1 MTIVPILLYH
11 SVSTDP
17 PAWIAPYTV
26 TPDEFAA
33 HLDLVVASG
42 RTPLTVA
49 GLVAALD
56 AGTLPAR
63 PVVIT
68 IDDGHADTAA
78 AASALAARRLPST
91 LYITTGALAGRPR
104 PALAIP
110 PAPMLDWSQLPEIA
124 GLGVEIGAHTHTHPQ
139 LDTLPAARARDE
151 IVRSRDLL
159 EDALGTPVRSFA
171 YPHGF
176 HSPALRRIVADA
188 GFGSATAV
196 MNALSSSGDDRF
208 ALARL
213 TVLATTP
220 RDEIATWLT
229 GAGAPVAPFPE
240 RMRTRAWRLYRRA
253 RGTRSARGVIAG
265 HPDPSPSP
273 SRLLSTTEPRR

>member
-17 PAWIAPYTV
+17 PGWIAPYTV

-33 HLDLVVASG
+33 QLDLVVASG
-42 RTPLTVA
+42 RTPLTVR

-56 AGTLPAR
+56 AGTLPAA

-68 IDDGHADTAA
+68 VDDGHADFAA
-78 AASALAARRLPST
+78 AAVALADRGLPST
-91 LYITTGALAGRPR
+91 LYVTTGALTGRAQPR
-104 PALAIP
+104 LAIP
-110 PAPMLDWSQLPEIA
+110 PAPMLDWSQLPELA

-139 LDTLPAARARDE
+139 LDTLPAGRARDE

-159 EDALGTPVRSFA
+159 EDALGTSVPSFA

-176 HSPALRRIVADA
+176 QSRTLRRIVADA

-196 MNALSSSGDDRF
+196 KNALSSATDDRF

-213 TVLATTP
+213 TVHATTG
-220 RDEIATWLT
+220 RDEIARWLD
-229 GAGAPVAPFPE
+229 GSGAPVAPFPD
-240 RMRTRAWRLYRRA
+240 RLRTHAWRLYRRA
-253 RGTRSARGVIAG
+253 RGSRSARGVIAL
-265 HPDPSPSP
+265 DPVLAPSATD
-273 SRLLSTTEPRR
+273 SSTTEPRR